1 MCGIAGIYRLD
12 GSRVDRASLDAMT
25 HTLRHR
31 GPDGEACWI
40 APDGSVGLGHRRLAI
55 VDLSAKGAQ
64 PMCRDDRFVITY
76 NGEIYNYVELRRSL
90 CSRGHRFSSES
101 DTEVLLAS
109 YQEFGASCLEH
120 LEGMF
125 AFAIWDSRDQ
135 KLFCARDR
143 FGEKPFHYVYEPGRV
158 FAFASEMKSLFR
170 WGSGRVVRPAR
181 LYDYLAYGLLED
193 ARDKGATFFEG
204 IRRLPAAHAL
214 TVDARSGLRVDRY
227 WSLPASPRPDPPP
240 FEEAREQFR
249 GLFVDSVRR
258 RLRSDVPVGSSLSGG
273 VDSGSVVCTVKEI
286 LGDQGGGRHSF
297 SARFDDPSLDEGP
310 FMDAITAKAGSAPHF
325 VWPTAEGLAEHLDH
339 VFFHQEEPFI
349 STSVY
354 AHWEVMRLAREAEV
368 KVLLDGQG
376 ADETLGGYEP
386 YFRILFKELYAT
398 DRTALHREQR
408 AYATRYGPHGR
419 FGLTLRDRAEVR
431 FPGTTS
437 LLGRLRRWSRRSAN
451 PLGLHPEFRA
461 AHLRREPPVVRF
473 TTLHGALR
481 YSTEDYGLEYLLRFG
496 DRNSMAFGRE
506 IRLPFLSHELVEFA
520 FSLPARY
527 KIGDG
532 WTKRILR
539 HAMADTAPDPVVWRV
554 RKLGFEA
561 PQAAW
566 LATPGV
572 RDLVAKA
579 RSTLVAERILMPG
592 ADAGDPW
599 RHLMAARLFS
609 LPHPT

>member
-40 APDGSVGLGHRRLAI
+40 APDASVGLGHRRLAI

-64 PMCRDDRFVITY
+64 PMGRDDRFVITY

-125 AFAIWDSRDQ
+125 AFAIWDARDQ

-240 FEEAREQFR
+240 RPLERLRLDRKGAHAADLLRTHQARRFQDADV
-249 GLFVDSVRR
+249 LHRR
-258 RLRSDVPVGSSLSGG
+258 R
-273 VDSGSVVCTVKEI
+273 E
-286 LGDQGGGRHSF
+286 RHGQRPRQF
-297 SARFDDPSLDEGP
+297 THRQRPATEPLDNG
-310 FMDAITAKAGSAPHF
+310 
-325 VWPTAEGLAEHLDH
+325 
-339 VFFHQEEPFI
+339 
-349 STSVY
+349 
-354 AHWEVMRLAREAEV
+354 
-368 KVLLDGQG
+368 
-376 ADETLGGYEP
+376 
-386 YFRILFKELYAT
+386 
-398 DRTALHREQR
+398 
-408 AYATRYGPHGR
+408 
-419 FGLTLRDRAEVR
+419 
-431 FPGTTS
+431 
-437 LLGRLRRWSRRSAN
+437 
-451 PLGLHPEFRA
+451 
-461 AHLRREPPVVRF
+461 
-473 TTLHGALR
+473 
-481 YSTEDYGLEYLLRFG
+481 
-496 DRNSMAFGRE
+496 
-506 IRLPFLSHELVEFA
+506 
-520 FSLPARY
+520 
-527 KIGDG
+527 
-532 WTKRILR
+532 
-539 HAMADTAPDPVVWRV
+539 
-554 RKLGFEA
+554 
-561 PQAAW
+561 
-566 LATPGV
+566 
-572 RDLVAKA
+572 
-579 RSTLVAERILMPG
+579 
-592 ADAGDPW
+592 
-599 RHLMAARLFS
+599 AARRIGEGVEQAIEIGRS
-609 LPHPT
+609 VKHMPNYHVANS